1 MQEKF
6 QERMTDFSGRKL
18 SLQESQLDIRRTWNG
33 GKGKDLGVDTDMGIG
48 EVGGTGVLV
57 GVGVGLGGGID
68 SGGVGDNLATGSGE
82 TGTGLGSGSVD
93 GKTEIGLDG
102 AGVRVDAIGDMISTS
117 PHHTYSNHNIDSK
130 CSVVEFDICD
140 TLLPQ
145 ISDKSPPPLSSAL
158 YNTATATNA
167 ASATA
172 GTAASNLVTGDT
184 VGRKGSADSSS
195 SSSSSNAPSSS
206 SSFALE
212 ATVKRSLNASTAS
225 GSAGEGILSSFHSHS
240 IKPFENAPSSSS
252 SSSSSAS
259 PSAGNDFNTSG
270 SIGLHDGGGEYSVQS
285 PYVTVHADTKKVPSV
300 FPYPVIPSHVSASVE
315 SNSSSSN
322 SINSSS
328 SSNNSSSSSSPS
340 LPD

>member
-33 GKGKDLGVDTDMGIG
+33 GKGKDLGADTDMGMG

-57 GVGVGLGGGID
+57 GVGLGLGGGIET
-68 SGGVGDNLATGSGE
+68 GGVGDNLGTGSGE
-82 TGTGLGSGSVD
+82 IGLGSGSAD

-102 AGVRVDAIGDMISTS
+102 AGVRVDAIGDMIFTS
-117 PHHTYSNHNIDSK
+117 PYHSYSNHNIDSK

-140 TLLPQ
+140 TQLPQ

-195 SSSSSNAPSSS
+195 SSSSSNAPSS